1 MTCGRWITN
10 LEIPV
15 KEHVLFLRKTGLVCP
30 FLSHFLK
37 RIMSPL
43 LGGFLRSFKIG

>member
-1 MTCGRWITN
+1 MTRGRWITN

-30 FLSHFLK
+30 FL
-37 RIMSPL
+37 MSFPQTAYVP
-43 LGGFLRSFKIG
+43 ID